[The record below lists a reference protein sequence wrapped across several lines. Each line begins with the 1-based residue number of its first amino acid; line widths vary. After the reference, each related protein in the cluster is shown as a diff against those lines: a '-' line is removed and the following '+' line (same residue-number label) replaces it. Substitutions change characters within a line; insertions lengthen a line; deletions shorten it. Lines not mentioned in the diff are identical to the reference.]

1 MSLSLQPAITASPLN
16 GLPTQPID
24 SAATQPLSFGEVL
37 KVEEKKLQQEQETN
51 AQSVAAL
58 LATIQ
63 PPAIAPSIRG
73 FDAGAVV
80 EPAQSAAQ
88 TALTIDSAQ
97 SATTQPKQNPQVR
110 NQQIALPEKAA
121 AKIQTNFSM
130 PVPEVEETD
139 QHQPSKTQP
148 ASQPKEVKAEVIGE
162 AEDQTTQPIAEKRLP
177 ATNSVSKPTTD
188 AEKTGAKISVR
199 KDVSSSTS
207 TQPSETKSAP
217 GLTRTAEK
225 VGKPNLSQTGLS
237 IASADAPITQPI
249 PSNVTIQNESMPPAN
264 KTQQEFVADAK
275 PVETDQENAPAF
287 ETRQPAVKTQSEDS
301 PISLKREVETG
312 SHTQNAT
319 ITSSSQNETPLPE
332 RAETLQSD
340 SVIPETTQMKA
351 TVTEISQPV
360 SKTNIRVE
368 KSISSDG
375 VEESQSN
382 PISANNETK
391 LGDHFKNAILSNDSS
406 LSTAETQQA
415 FPQSDRVM
423 PEVSSAEK
431 DSETSQ
437 PVKTPEVPSSKV
449 IHSNKINLA
458 SIEDNETSTQQK
470 PFVDFTSSTISTD
483 VNVPAEKTA
492 ATINSDKQV
501 SAAVKMD
508 MPVQANIPEGENSQ
522 PVQVT
527 VAPNVKLTS
536 PTISNQPATTET
548 MMAVPAQADNFT
560 SEISRSA
567 AEKIVP
573 SIKSETPEVGNEPMP
588 AEEKM
593 TAPVQAKILET
604 ETSQPEKEAIAPS
617 MKSAAPEI
625 SNESEKGNFITS
637 EKSQPVKETV
647 VRNAKSVSVETTN
660 EFSTTEI
667 KNTTRAQIEVLES
680 EKPQSA
686 QETFAPNAK
695 SVQSTQTDIPVH
707 EVSQPAKDTVVQTV
721 KSAAPEVN
729 NTLSKSDAK
738 GIGQATSEIPT
749 SENSQPTKKLFSP
762 SAGTTST
769 QADTLANKNPQ
780 PAREAAAQSMQ
791 PAITERDATKM
802 KIAVPVQPETIASEA
817 PHPAKEA
824 VASNVKPEMTLPSD
838 EPDITKMKIAASVQ
852 SEIPASE
859 MQQPVKETTAP
870 SVKPLRVEPDS
881 AKVKIDFPAQ
891 PEFPANKVSQPVEET
906 ASSSVKSAMA
916 ESDATEMKVTAPL
929 QPEDSTSEVPQP
941 VKETVA
947 PSAKSAV
954 TEIGN
959 KASKTKATMV
969 APAQVE
975 VSASEVPQPV
985 KETVA
990 PSAKSVVAESDMTK
1004 VKAAASV
1011 QPEVPVSEVPQPAK
1025 ETVVLNAKP
1034 AMTES
1039 DAVTVKIDS
1048 PMQLDVP
1055 ASEMSQPVNP
1065 LMPER
1070 DTTQKM
1076 AVPVQSDIP
1085 ASEISQPVKD
1095 MAAPAV
1101 KPVASQIND
1110 EVNATRTRM
1119 AVPMEADVQANEVSQ
1134 PAKDAA
1140 APVTKSVEAS
1150 ATEAKP
1156 DVPFRMNVPASEF
1169 SQPVTKTSQPLTSQV
1184 PAVEIEEAVL
1194 KNKDGK
1200 SAPAS
1205 VVENVAAES
1214 RLGGTNML
1222 QIKNEAFVVEQKNA
1236 AVEIQFEKVAQ
1247 AVRVE
1252 INPDEKVPAK
1262 DAERESVLDLDAAAV
1277 VGGVDRGEAGV
1288 KAAGKSF
1295 GAQVNPL
1302 AGDVIEQI
1310 TSQVKARVKSG
1321 ETSIRMQLNPGE
1333 LGAIDVQMT
1342 HSAKG
1347 VSVSFITEQA
1357 STGQL
1362 LESQVNQL
1370 RQSLKDAG
1378 VQLVNL
1384 NISQHGQSYQE
1395 GGGFR
1400 QSQQFVQ
1407 TSQRDVPLVEAD
1419 EGIQPQRVGQTSEID
1434 YLV

>member
-16 GLPTQPID
+16 GLPAQPVD

-37 KVEEKKLQQEQETN
+37 KVEEKKLQQEQENN

-73 FDAGAVV
+73 FDAGTVV
-80 EPAQSAAQ
+80 ELAQSAAQ
-88 TALTIDSAQ
+88 AALTTDSAQ
-97 SATTQPKQNPQVR
+97 STATQPRRNPQVH
-110 NQQIALPEKAA
+110 NQQVALPEKAA

-139 QHQPSKTQP
+139 QRQPSKTQP
-148 ASQPKEVKAEVIGE
+148 EPQLKEAKTIVIGE
-162 AEDQTTQPIAEKRLP
+162 AQDQIAQPIAENRLP
-177 ATNSVSKPTTD
+177 ATTSVSKTTTD
-188 AEKTGAKISVR
+188 AEKTGAKISIR
-199 KDVSSSTS
+199 KDESSSTS
-207 TQPSETKSAP
+207 TQLGETKSAP
-217 GLTRTAEK
+217 ELTRTAQK
-225 VGKPNLSQTGLS
+225 AGKSGLSQINLS
-237 IASADAPITQPI
+237 IASADAPNTQPST
-249 PSNVTIQNESMPPAN
+249 SNVTIQNESMPLVS
-264 KTQQEFVADAK
+264 KIQQAFVADAK
-275 PVETDQENAPAF
+275 PVKTYQENAPAF
-287 ETRQPAVKTQSEDS
+287 ETRQPAAKTQSENS

-312 SHTQNAT
+312 SHAQKAT

-332 RAETLQSD
+332 RADTLQSD
-340 SVIPETTQMKA
+340 SVLHETTQTKA
-351 TVTEISQPV
+351 TVTEISQAV
-360 SKTNIRVE
+360 SKPNIRFE
-368 KSISSDG
+368 KPISSDG
-375 VEESQSN
+375 VEESQSK
-382 PISANNETK
+382 PISADKGTE

-406 LSTAETQQA
+406 PSTAETQRA

-423 PEVSSAEK
+423 PKVSSAAK
-431 DSETSQ
+431 GSEIAQ
-437 PVKTPEVPSSKV
+437 PVETPEVPSSKV

-508 MPVQANIPEGENSQ
+508 MPVHANIPEGENPQ

-548 MMAVPAQADNFT
+548 TMAVPAQADNFT

-647 VRNAKSVSVETTN
+647 VRNAKSASVETANDLSET
-660 EFSTTEI
+660 EVMTTS
-667 KNTTRAQIEVLES
+667 RAQIEVLES

-686 QETFAPNAK
+686 QETFVPNAK
-695 SVQSTQTDIPVH
+695 SVQSAQTDIPVH

-721 KSAAPEVN
+721 KSAAPETN
-729 NTLSKSDAK
+729 NALSKSDAK
-738 GIGQATSEIPT
+738 GIGQVPT
-749 SENSQPTKKLFSP
+749 ELPASENSQPAKKIVSP
-762 SAGTTST
+762 SEVTAST
-769 QADTLANKNPQ
+769 QADVFANGNLQ
-780 PAREAAAQSMQ
+780 PAREAAAQTVKSV
-791 PAITERDATKM
+791 ASEFSGDLYAAETK
-802 KIAVPVQPETIASEA
+802 VPTPVQADISGSE
-817 PHPAKEA
+817 
-824 VASNVKPEMTLPSD
+824 KP
-838 EPDITKMKIAASVQ
+838 
-852 SEIPASE
+852 
-859 MQQPVKETTAP
+859 QPVKETFEPQVKSVASAQTDIPVHEISQPAKEVNAP
-870 SVKPLRVEPDS
+870 TVKTDV
-881 AKVKIDFPAQ
+881 PAQ
-891 PEFPANKVSQPVEET
+891 MDAFENLQPVKDKAAPNMKSGALEDGNEPVTAETNVIAQASTEVPAKKIPQPAHEAVATTSKVVDANVSNEVGATETKIVASDQMDTLAAEASRPEKKIVATEVRGEASVTKENMAMPVADVSDNEISQPVKET
-906 ASSSVKSAMA
+906 GTPNAKSAMP
-916 ESDATEMKVTAPL
+916 ERGNEPDATKTKMAAVAQAEIPVSDEVPQPMKETVASTVKPATPDISAEIHVPEIKTNIPVTENPDSVKEAVAPNMKADMPAQANTL
-929 QPEDSTSEVPQP
+929 VDVTPQP
-941 VKETVA
+941 VKETV
-947 PSAKSAV
+947 PSSMKPVAIGLQSEQPLAEAKV
-954 TEIGN
+954 DT
-959 KASKTKATMV
+959 
-969 APAQVE
+969 
-975 VSASEVPQPV
+975 
-985 KETVA
+985 
-990 PSAKSVVAESDMTK
+990 
-1004 VKAAASV
+1004 SV
-1011 QPEVPVSEVPQPAK
+1011 QVKVSVNEIPLPA
-1025 ETVVLNAKP
+1025 T
-1034 AMTES
+1034 
-1039 DAVTVKIDS
+1039 
-1048 PMQLDVP
+1048 
-1055 ASEMSQPVNP
+1055 EMSQPVVTTVH
-1065 LMPER
+1065 LR
-1070 DTTQKM
+1070 D
-1076 AVPVQSDIP
+1076 AGDAEVP
-1085 ASEISQPVKD
+1085 QP
-1095 MAAPAV
+1095 
-1101 KPVASQIND
+1101 I
-1110 EVNATRTRM
+1110 
-1119 AVPMEADVQANEVSQ
+1119 
-1134 PAKDAA
+1134 
-1140 APVTKSVEAS
+1140 AS
-1150 ATEAKP
+1150 A
-1156 DVPFRMNVPASEF
+1156 VG
-1169 SQPVTKTSQPLTSQV
+1169 L
-1184 PAVEIEEAVL
+1184 VETEEATL

-1200 SAPAS
+1200 SAPSS
-1205 VVENVAAES
+1205 VVENAAAES
-1214 RLGGTNML
+1214 RLGGVNMP

-1321 ETSIRMQLNPGE
+1321 ETSIRMQLNHGE
-1333 LGAIDVQMT
+1333 LGAIDVEMT

-1362 LESQVNQL
+1362 IESQVNQL

-1384 NISQHGQSYQE
+1384 NISQQGQSYQE

-1407 TSQRDVPLVEAD
+1407 TSQRNVPLVEAD
-1419 EGIQPQRVGQTSEID
+1419 EGIQSQRVGQTSEID